1 MNRWNQ
7 VFRHLISVR
16 WQVFELSELGVRLQN
31 ARIEKGISLDELQQK
46 TKIQKRYLEAI
57 ENGDFS
63 KMPGDFYARAFVK
76 SYCEAVGLPVD
87 QIFEEHAGELPKAK
101 KESGD
106 LPPRIDRPKSRPVKQ
121 RSAFSK
127 LLPSLIVLL
136 FLIGIVSTVWFT
148 NLGDSSD
155 DDSSTREEQQS
166 QPSVDITDD
175 LNEENNETDS
185 EETEE
190 PGNADSDQNDTEE
203 NEGNNE
209 VPPEEEV
216 LDPDLQFVEL
226 NDAGQYVYTL
236 SDADSF
242 DLEMHF
248 SGGSWIQINDDAGT
262 VHTDTHADGDEIS
275 FDFTGESEILIRLG
289 FIHTAEILVNDIP
302 LEYQSDN
309 DVQNIL
315 ILHEDSVS

>member
-1 MNRWNQ
+1 M
-7 VFRHLISVR
+7 
-16 WQVFELSELGVRLQN
+16 SELGVRLQN

-76 SYCEAVGLPVD
+76 SYCEAVGLSVD
-87 QIFEEHAGELPKAK
+87 QVFEEHAGELPKAK

-121 RSAFSK
+121 RSAFSR

-136 FLIGIVSTVWFT
+136 FLIGIVSTLWFT

-155 DDSSTREEQQS
+155 NDSSTREEQQS

-175 LNEENNETDS
+175 LNEDNDEEDTG
-185 EETEE
+185 ETEE
-190 PGNADSDQNDTEE
+190 PDNSISNGNNTEE
-203 NEGNNE
+203 TDAS
-209 VPPEEEV
+209 EEESQEEEII
-216 LDPDLQFVEL
+216 DPSLEFVEL
-226 NDAGQYVYTL
+226 NDAGQYVYSL

-242 DLEMHF
+242 DLEMIF
-248 SGGSWIQINDDAGT
+248 SGGSWIQINDDSGT
-262 VHTDTHADGDEIS
+262 VHTDTHGDGDEIS

>member
-1 MNRWNQ
+1 M
-7 VFRHLISVR
+7 
-16 WQVFELSELGVRLQN
+16 SELGVRLQN
-31 ARIEKGISLDELQQK
+31 ARIEKGMSLDELQQK

-87 QIFEEHAGELPKAK
+87 QVFEEHAGELPKAK

-121 RSAFSK
+121 QSAFAR

-136 FLIGIVSTVWFT
+136 FLIGIVSTLWFT
-148 NLGDSSD
+148 NLGDGAD
-155 DDSSTREEQQS
+155 NDSSTREEQQS

-175 LNEENNETDS
+175 LNENNNENDS
-185 EETEE
+185 EENEE
-190 PGNADSDQNDTEE
+190 PDNNAEDQHDAEEANE
-203 NEGNNE
+203 NEGE
-209 VPPEEEV
+209 STEEESAE
-216 LDPDLQFVEL
+216 PDLQFVEL
-226 NDAGQYVYTL
+226 NDAGQYVYAL

-242 DLEMHF
+242 DLEMQF
-248 SGGSWIQINDDAGT
+248 SGGSWIQINDNSGT
-262 VHTDTHADGDEIS
+262 VHTDTHTEGDEIT

-289 FIHTAEILVNDIP
+289 FIHTADILVNDIP
-302 LEYQSDN
+302 LEYQSDS

-315 ILHEDSVS
+315 IMHEDSVS